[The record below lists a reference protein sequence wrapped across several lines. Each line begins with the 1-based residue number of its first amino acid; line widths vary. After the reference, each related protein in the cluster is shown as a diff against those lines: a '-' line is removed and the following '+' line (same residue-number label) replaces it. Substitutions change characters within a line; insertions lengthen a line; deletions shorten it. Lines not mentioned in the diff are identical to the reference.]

1 MNTLEIDTAPLA
13 SKQNLQ
19 QACAEAKATLRAWAA
34 VPQERKL
41 TGCIAQFKYLQSPV
55 AKEHRRLG
63 GLEGI
68 HMAFIMAN
76 LDANNDGTVGEKEYQ
91 AFIAQGNEMVEGAKG
106 LCLNNGVLSTL
117 LISIMYPLVSSP
129 QQISDETLN
138 FFCGESS
145 CETGVVYGLEAV
157 TQLLL
162 GACLL
167 LAVISLYVA
176 LRVYTGTEELA
187 MFDAVLASC

>member
-117 LISIMYPLVSSP
+117 LVAGREDSPGASRVIARDARDRAAAAGAGRARNVHGDEHDHREGNGHVKEAGQHEEARGHRRVS
-129 QQISDETLN
+129 
-138 FFCGESS
+138 
-145 CETGVVYGLEAV
+145 
-157 TQLLL
+157 
-162 GACLL
+162 
-167 LAVISLYVA
+167 
-176 LRVYTGTEELA
+176 RRTEPAERA
-187 MFDAVLASC
+187 ERR